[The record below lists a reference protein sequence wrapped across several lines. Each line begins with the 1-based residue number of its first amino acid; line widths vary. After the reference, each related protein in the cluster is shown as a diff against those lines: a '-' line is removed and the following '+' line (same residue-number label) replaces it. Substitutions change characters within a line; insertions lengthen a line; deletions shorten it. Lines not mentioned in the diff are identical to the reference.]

1 MRLRLMNVEA
11 VLSREKAIRHH
22 EVLLRQTELSWAD
35 ATVPRARGQLGGQG
49 NMAGAVHI

>member
-11 VLSREKAIRHH
+11 VLSRGLIRHH
-22 EVLLRQTELSWAD
+22 EVLLRQTELNWAD
-35 ATVPRARGQLGGQG
+35 ATVPVRGQLGGQG